1 MTGLELSW
9 RVVQALTAAT
19 KLDPQHVHSLLRA
32 IGVLDNQILQLH
44 RKISREHTEPA
55 PTQQEVVGC
64 KALLL
69 EIIRRASYDWVLYRQ
84 SSRLPQKKLAE
95 EAYHWIFVEE
105 SGEERTKNG
114 KHLTGF
120 VAICDL
126 LDLDPDSV
134 RARIRLLTVANVMSV
149 GRPAEYRR
157 QDWRD
162 TESSISHGQIDYETL
177 EREHGFSLMSLDDY
191 NDGCFPG

>member
-1 MTGLELSW
+1 MNKLQVTWQAVEALLAAT
-9 RVVQALTAAT
+9 RVDPRHAPSLLTALRLLEKQVLLLHEAT
-19 KLDPQHVHSLLRA
+19 VPTA
-32 IGVLDNQILQLH
+32 
-44 RKISREHTEPA
+44 SRFVDQPLC
-55 PTQQEVVGC
+55 QQEVVGC

-84 SSRLPQKKLAE
+84 SSRIPQKRLAE
-95 EAYHWIFVEE
+95 DAYHWLFVEE
-105 SGEERTKNG
+105 TSEERKASG

-126 LDLDPDSV
+126 LDLDPEMV
-134 RARIRLLTVANVMSV
+134 RARVRTLTVANVMSV

-162 TESSISHGQIDYETL
+162 TEESFSPGHIDSDTL
-177 EREHGFSLMSLDDY
+177 EREHGFSLTSFDDY
-191 NDGCFPG
+191 NDS